1 MSPRKATQAAARD
14 GKTRLPC
21 PGPTTS
27 GKSCRANPRASGYCW
42 RHDPALL
49 AKRKAAERN
58 GGRRRAYVKGAS
70 PQVRTIED
78 VRAGLCDVI
87 GRLQAQ
93 DNTVA
98 VARALI
104 AAYGELR
111 STLEVGELERR
122 LAALEQLVGQSQSR
136 RWSLGAGR
144 RALPIPAL
152 GGAL

>member
-1 MSPRKATQAAARD
+1 MSPRKAATAPARS

-21 PGPTTS
+21 RARAKDGRP
-27 GKSCRANPRASGYCW
+27 CRAAARASGLCW

-49 AKRKAAERN
+49 QKRKAAERL
-58 GGRRRAYVKGAS
+58 GGRRRAYVKGES
-70 PQVRTIED
+70 PVVLTIED
-78 VRAGLCDVI
+78 VRTGLCEVV

-122 LAALEQLVGQSQSR
+122 LAALEELVGSKSK
-136 RWSLGAGR
+136 GA
-144 RALPIPAL
+144 
-152 GGAL
+152 